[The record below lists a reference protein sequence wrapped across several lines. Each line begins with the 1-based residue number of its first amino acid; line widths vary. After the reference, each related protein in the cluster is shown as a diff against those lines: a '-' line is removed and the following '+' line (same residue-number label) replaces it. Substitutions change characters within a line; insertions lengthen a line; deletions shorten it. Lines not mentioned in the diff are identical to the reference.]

1 MLEAWRNP
9 IILLSLLLYLGI
21 CIGFGLWAMRR
32 TRSTKDFFMAG
43 RSLGP
48 LVLTFAVFSSTL
60 SGFGFVGGP
69 GLVYSMGMSSAFMII
84 VSTAGFTMGF
94 FLVSKRI
101 RLIAEL
107 RDNVSLPGIVAAR
120 YNSNAARFLSAIA
133 ILLGVMGYLA
143 VQILA
148 MAVVMQSIINS
159 VGWFGSTS
167 LLFCMAVSSAVLI
180 FYCVTGGII
189 ASVYTDVIQGFAMAV
204 AGILIV
210 FTVYALFDGNLAGAS
225 RVLYEDDP
233 AAIGPFGTEGMI
245 CALSWYFVFGLGLAG
260 QPHIITKM
268 MMTRNLT
275 DNRYVLPASI
285 LGYALS
291 GLLWIMLGFAMRAL
305 VIQGAH
311 APLGSPDMAAAEFLQ
326 FYTHPILAGIVFAA
340 LFAAI
345 MSTADG
351 FLNVGTAAVI
361 HDIPI
366 AIRGRAV
373 RNELFWARVV
383 TVLLSV
389 TAAGFALFSYYVNE
403 RLVAILGVFGW
414 STFAAAIVPVVALGL
429 NWKRATAGAACA
441 AIVISLALNLS
452 LELLAVEIPWGI
464 HGGFIALL
472 VSMISFIVISL
483 LQSPKALAED
493 IDAVMEM

>member
-1 MLEAWRNP
+1 MEAWRNP
-9 IILLSLLLYLGI
+9 IILFSLVLYLGT

-32 TRSTKDFFMAG
+32 TESTRDFFMAG

-69 GLVYSMGMSSAFMII
+69 GLVYSMGMSSAFMVI

-107 RDNVSLPGIVAAR
+107 RDNISLPGIVAAR
-120 YNSNAARFLSAIA
+120 YNSNAARFLTAVA

-143 VQILA
+143 TQILA
-148 MAVVMQSIINS
+148 MAVVLQSIINN
-159 VGWFGSTS
+159 VGWFGSAG

-189 ASVYTDVIQGFAMAV
+189 ASVYTDVIQGFAMAA
-204 AGILIV
+204 AGVLIV
-210 FTVYALFDGNLAGAS
+210 FTVYAVFDGGLAGPS
-225 RVLYEDDP
+225 RALYEDDP
-233 AAIGPFGTEGMI
+233 ASIGPFGTEGII

-260 QPHIITKM
+260 QPHIVTKM
-268 MMTRNLT
+268 MMTRNLA

-351 FLNVGTAAVI
+351 FLNIGTAAVI
-361 HDIPI
+361 HDIPV
-366 AIRGRAV
+366 ALRGRAV

-389 TAAGFALFSYYVNE
+389 VAAGFALFSYYVNE

-414 STFAAAIVPVVALGL
+414 STFAAAIMPVVALGL
-429 NWKRATAGAACA
+429 NWKRATAAAACA
-441 AIVISLALNLS
+441 AVVISLALNLS
-452 LELLAVEIPWGI
+452 LEVFAIEIAWGI

-483 LQSPKALAED
+483 LQTPQPLAED
-493 IDAVMEM
+493 IDAVMDM

>member
-1 MLEAWRNP
+1 MMEAWRNP
-9 IILLSLLLYLGI
+9 IILLFLVLYLGI
-21 CIGFGLWAMRR
+21 CVGFGLWAMRR

-48 LVLTFAVFSSTL
+48 LVVTCAIFSSTL

-84 VSTAGFTMGF
+84 VSTAGFTIGF

-107 RDNVSLPGIVAAR
+107 RDNVSLPGIVGAR
-120 YNSNAARFLSAIA
+120 YNSNAARFLTAVA

-143 VQILA
+143 TQVLA
-148 MAVVMQSIINS
+148 MAVVMQSIINN
-159 VGWFGSTS
+159 VGWFGSVS
-167 LLFCMAVSSAVLI
+167 LLFCMMASSAVLI

-189 ASVYTDVIQGFAMAV
+189 ASVYTDVFQGLAMAA

-210 FTVYALFDGNLAGAS
+210 FTVYAVFDGNLAGAS
-225 RVLYEDDP
+225 LALYEDDP
-233 AAIGPFGTEGMI
+233 AAIGPFGTQGMI

-268 MMTRNLT
+268 MMTRKLA
-275 DNRYVLPASI
+275 DNRFILPASI
-285 LGYALS
+285 LGYAMA
-291 GLLWIMLGFAMRAL
+291 GLLWILLGFAMRAL

-326 FYTHPILAGIVFAA
+326 FYAHPILAGIVFAA

-351 FLNVGTAAVI
+351 FLNVGAAAII
-361 HDIPI
+361 HDIPV
-366 AIRGRAV
+366 ALRGHAV

-383 TVLLSV
+383 TVMLSV
-389 TAAGFALFSYYVNE
+389 VAAGFALFSYYVNE

-414 STFAAAIVPVVALGL
+414 GTFAAAIVPVVALGL
-429 NWKRATAGAACA
+429 NWKRGTASAACA
-441 AIVISLALNLS
+441 AIIISLALNLS
-452 LELLAVEIPWGI
+452 LELFAIEIPWGI

-472 VSMISFIVISL
+472 VSMTSFIVISL
-483 LQSPKALAED
+483 LQTPEPLAED
-493 IDAVMEM
+493 IDTVMDM

>member
-1 MLEAWRNP
+1 MMEAWRNP
-9 IILLSLLLYLGI
+9 IILLSLVLYLGI

-32 TRSTKDFFMAG
+32 TRSTRDFFMAG

-94 FLVSKRI
+94 FLVAKRI

-120 YNSNAARFLSAIA
+120 YNSNHARFLTAIA

-204 AGILIV
+204 AGVLIV
-210 FTVYALFDGNLAGAS
+210 FTVYAVFDGSLAGAS

-233 AAIGPFGTEGMI
+233 ASIGPFGTEGII
-245 CALSWYFVFGLGLAG
+245 CALSWYFVFGLGLSG

-268 MMTRNLT
+268 MMTRNLV

-361 HDIPI
+361 HDIPV

-373 RNELFWARVV
+373 KNELFWARVV

-429 NWKRATAGAACA
+429 NWKRATATAACA
-441 AIVISLALNLS
+441 SIIISLALNLS
-452 LELLAVEIPWGI
+452 LELFAIEIPWGI

-483 LQSPKALAED
+483 SQTPKPLAED
-493 IDAVMEM
+493 IEAVMDM

>member
-1 MLEAWRNP
+1 M
-9 IILLSLLLYLGI
+9 
-21 CIGFGLWAMRR
+21 
-32 TRSTKDFFMAG
+32 
-43 RSLGP
+43 
-48 LVLTFAVFSSTL
+48 
-60 SGFGFVGGP
+60 
-69 GLVYSMGMSSAFMII
+69 
-84 VSTAGFTMGF
+84 
-94 FLVSKRI
+94 
-101 RLIAEL
+101 
-107 RDNVSLPGIVAAR
+107 
-120 YNSNAARFLSAIA
+120 
-133 ILLGVMGYLA
+133 
-143 VQILA
+143 
-148 MAVVMQSIINS
+148 
-159 VGWFGSTS
+159 
-167 LLFCMAVSSAVLI
+167 
-180 FYCVTGGII
+180 
-189 ASVYTDVIQGFAMAV
+189 
-204 AGILIV
+204 
-210 FTVYALFDGNLAGAS
+210 
-225 RVLYEDDP
+225 
-233 AAIGPFGTEGMI
+233 
-245 CALSWYFVFGLGLAG
+245 FGLGLAG

-268 MMTRNLT
+268 MMTRNLA

-326 FYTHPILAGIVFAA
+326 FYANPVLAGIVFAA

-366 AIRGRAV
+366 AVRGHAV
-373 RNELFWARVV
+373 KNELFWARVV

-429 NWKRATAGAACA
+429 NWKRATATAACA
-441 AIVISLALNLS
+441 SIIISLALNLS
-452 LELLAVEIPWGI
+452 LELFAIEIPWGI

-483 LQSPKALAED
+483 LQTPEPPAED
-493 IDAVMEM
+493 IDAVMDM